1 MTLRLFVLWITIVGI
16 LSVACHLDD
25 LLAPGTPTQ
34 TIEPDSTIDDDST
47 DTGDSVRVV
56 TLVLLPADTSL
67 TVPNDSVCLRWTAR
81 DSAGQVVPD
90 VTPTFALVSN
100 PGNRL
105 ALAATPG
112 CVRALAVGPGAA
124 GRVRATTDSATAE
137 ALIRANP

>member
-1 MTLRLFVLWITIVGI
+1 MRFVVLWITSVGI
-16 LSVACHLDD
+16 LSVACYLDD

-34 TIEPDSTIDDDST
+34 TIVPDSSTDDDST
-47 DTGDSVRVV
+47 DAADPVRVV
-56 TLVLLPADTSL
+56 TLILLPIDTTL
-67 TVPNDSVCLRWTAR
+67 TVPNDSVCLRWAAR
-81 DSAGQVVPD
+81 DSAGQVIPD